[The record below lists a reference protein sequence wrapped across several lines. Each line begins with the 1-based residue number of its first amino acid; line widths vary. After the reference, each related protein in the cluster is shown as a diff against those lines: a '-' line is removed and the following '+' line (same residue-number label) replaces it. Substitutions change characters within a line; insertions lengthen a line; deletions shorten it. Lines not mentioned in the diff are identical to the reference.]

1 MIRGNPEPI
10 YRRYNITHDPDRKGI
25 SEALETLGP
34 VERKT
39 EVWCDWV
46 YIFEDEKERIIV
58 KQYNNGTLLIQGRGK
73 TLLQIISQVISG
85 FVKNPD
91 LPPRVNKISE
101 EPRQL
106 STPHIGTDESG
117 KGDYFGPLVVGGIMI
132 ESRSLS
138 KLSSLGIKDSKKLT
152 DTRCRKLAL
161 TIRELCVERYC
172 EVIIPPA
179 RYNTL
184 YEDFRREGRNLNHM
198 LAWAHAR
205 AIESLLDK
213 TPCPLAVADKFGNEY
228 YIRSR
233 LMTKGRE
240 IKLIQ
245 EHKAERYLAV
255 AAASILARDRFLGVL
270 DKLSVD
276 TGVQLPRG
284 AGPSVIPVAR
294 KFLKDN
300 GIEKLGNIAKLH
312 HKTTDR
318 L

>member
-1 MIRGNPEPI
+1 
-10 YRRYNITHDPDRKGI
+10 
-25 SEALETLGP
+25 
-34 VERKT
+34 
-39 EVWCDWV
+39 
-46 YIFEDEKERIIV
+46 
-58 KQYNNGTLLIQGRGK
+58 
-73 TLLQIISQVISG
+73 
-85 FVKNPD
+85 
-91 LPPRVNKISE
+91 
-101 EPRQL
+101 
-106 STPHIGTDESG
+106 
-117 KGDYFGPLVVGGIMI
+117 
-132 ESRSLS
+132 
-138 KLSSLGIKDSKKLT
+138 
-152 DTRCRKLAL
+152 
-161 TIRELCVERYC
+161 
-172 EVIIPPA
+172 
-179 RYNTL
+179 
-184 YEDFRREGRNLNHM
+184 M

>member
-10 YRRYNITHDPDRKGI
+10 YRRYNITHGPDRKGI

-91 LPPRVNKISE
+91 LAPRVDKISE
-101 EPRQL
+101 EPLQL

-152 DTRCRKLAL
+152 DTRCRKLAS
-161 TIRELCVERYC
+161 TIRELCEERYC

-213 TPCPLAVADKFGNEY
+213 TPCP
-228 YIRSR
+228 
-233 LMTKGRE
+233 
-240 IKLIQ
+240 
-245 EHKAERYLAV
+245 LAV